1 METYFEYML
10 KSSLW
15 ITAFYLVYWLFLQK
29 ESFHEFKRF
38 FLLAGIIASAIMP
51 FVTVHYA
58 MATVSH
64 TSHIQIGNG
73 YATIIGSDENSL
85 SWKMIV
91 SKGIMIT
98 YLSVFI
104 LLSVKIILHLT
115 RIFGEIMKN
124 KDKAKGEKII
134 FTDLKNAP
142 FSFGRYIFMPKGL
155 DTELEQ
161 KLILRHES
169 IHVSQLHYID
179 LWLSKLFCIIHF
191 YNPIVWLYAKAIQTN
206 CEYIA
211 DYKTI
216 EGTDYK
222 KEYIG
227 LLLKYSIGKGIYS
240 IALHFSYPLTFKR
253 ITIMKQKKS
262 GRLSLAKSLM
272 VVPLAGLILAG
283 YAQPHKTIASEN
295 FGNALDTITVVGY
308 GDPSQMNQ
316 KKAVQKETTYKPVK
330 YKDVVSIPDVMPV
343 FPGEG
348 RDAVVKYLAMNIK
361 YPVEAQKKGIQG
373 RVICQFIIDKKG
385 NVSQVSILRGVD
397 KDIDAEAI
405 RVVKAMPQWKPG
417 LEKGKP
423 VNVLYTLPISFKLQ

>member
-1 METYFEYML
+1 METYFDYLL

-38 FLLAGIIASAIMP
+38 FLLAGIIASATMP
-51 FVTVHYA
+51 FITVHYA
-58 MATVSH
+58 MVPVGHAP
-64 TSHIQIGNG
+64 HIQIGNI
-73 YATIIGSDENSL
+73 YATIIGSGESSL

-91 SKGIMIT
+91 AKGLMVT
-98 YLSVFI
+98 YLSVLI
-104 LLSVKIILHLT
+104 LLIVKILLHLT
-115 RIFGEIMKN
+115 RIFSEIMKN

-142 FSFGRYIFMPKGL
+142 FSFGKYIFMPKGL
-155 DTELEQ
+155 DMELEQ
-161 KLILRHES
+161 KLILQHES
-169 IHVSQLHYID
+169 VHVNQLHYLD
-179 LWLSKLFCIIHF
+179 LWLSKLLCIVHF
-191 YNPIVWLYAKAIQTN
+191 YNPIVWLYAKAIQAN
-206 CEYIA
+206 CEFIA

-222 KEYIG
+222 QEYIG

-240 IALHFSYPLTFKR
+240 IALHFSYPLTLKR
-253 ITIMKQKKS
+253 ITNMKQKKS

-272 VVPLAGLILAG
+272 VVPLAGLILAS
-283 YAQPHKTIASEN
+283 YAQPHKTIASESS
-295 FGNALDTITVVGY
+295 GNALDTVTVVGY
-308 GDPSQMNQ
+308 GDSSQMN
-316 KKAVQKETTYKPVK
+316 KKEAVQQETTYKPVK
-330 YKDVVSIPDVMPV
+330 YKDVVSAPDVMPI

-348 RDAVVKYLAMNIK
+348 QDAVVKYLAMNIR

-385 NVSQVSILRGVD
+385 NVSHVSILRGVD

-405 RVVKAMPQWKPG
+405 RVVKAMPQWKPAFN
-417 LEKGKP
+417 KGKP
-423 VNVLYTLPISFKLQ
+423 VNMVFTLPINFKLQ